1 MSKTLLGFNNEQFN
15 NKMDQ
20 LPDNIDEFSKL
31 KGLEDFDPYEM
42 TVGQMMFKL
51 FEYGFGI
58 PQELFSKKLVDLT
71 VGDIAIFFHL
81 YKWRDAVC
89 LSIKGL

>member
-1 MSKTLLGFNNEQFN
+1 MAKTLIGVKNEQFV

-31 KGLEDFDPYEM
+31 KGLEDFDPYTM

-58 PQELFSKKLVDLT
+58 PSELFDKKLVDLT
-71 VGDIAIFFHL
+71 VGDIALLDQLDEDFEEYRL
-81 YKWRDAVC
+81 VE
-89 LSIKGL
+89 

>member
-1 MSKTLLGFNNEQFN
+1 MAKTLYGVNNEQFE
-15 NKMDQ
+15 NKMNQ

-58 PQELFSKKLVDLT
+58 PQELFGKKLVDLT
-71 VGDIAIFFHL
+71 VGDIALLDQLDEDFEEYRL
-81 YKWRDAVC
+81 VE
-89 LSIKGL
+89 